1 MLPISIIASWSRT
14 SATSEIFKAALD
26 EYVDGA
32 TVESYETDTQV
43 IHWRENTVFTFEDNE
58 WSKNEGSLLFDNRRA
73 VVWKKVDDYNSH
85 LIFLS
90 LFASS
95 LAHLTRS
102 VTQIFETSYGVEVQP
117 LEFKLGKGSANCA
130 RPVLAGAELT
140 NFNSDK
146 LVVLDGILPPN
157 EDFFDH
163 LDDDDIEFFRQ
174 HPHKFYLSKL
184 YLRLGEFRTETILS
198 REGLLTV
205 NDPDLSL
212 AQVVGII
219 SDVEDV
225 VSESGRPANA

>member
-1 MLPISIIASWSRT
+1 MLPISLIASWFRT

-26 EYVDGA
+26 EYVEGA
-32 TVESYETDTQV
+32 TVERYETDIQV

-73 VVWKKVDDYNSH
+73 VIWKKVDDHNSH

-117 LEFKLGKGSANCA
+117 LEFKLGKGLVKCA
-130 RPVLAGAELT
+130 PYVLAGAELT
-140 NFNSDK
+140 NFHNDK
-146 LVVLDGILPPN
+146 LVFQGGILPPN

-163 LDDDDIEFFRQ
+163 LEDDDIEFFRQ

-184 YLRLGEFRTETILS
+184 YLRLGELMTETILS
-198 REGLLTV
+198 REGLLIL

-212 AQVVGII
+212 AEVVGII
-219 SDVEDV
+219 YDVEDV
-225 VSESGRPANA
+225 ISESERSRSA